1 MAGEINKVFICTNNK
16 QLLGATLSQ
25 YTLERY
31 TKTESFSVE
40 ILNTDKGSEIDRLA
54 GKSYLRGGEVH
65 QFSKTDLQSWT
76 LVRFSPPELMNYQ
89 GRAVVIDP
97 DVFSVAAD
105 VSDLFEI
112 DMKGKAILAKPG
124 KKEGLWASS
133 VMLLDCGKLKHWS
146 LKSIVDGMLAK
157 VLDYRKLMDLEA
169 ETQLVGQ
176 LDDEWNRY
184 DCIDDQTKFLHTT
197 DRITQPWKTG
207 LPVDFFRNPAKNP
220 GPFFGFIPRQW
231 IRQLLGRP
239 SNSHYREH
247 PDPRVKEFFFGHL
260 KAAID
265 TGYIT
270 DEVIRNA
277 VEIKAVREDIFEVLD
292 NTSPA

>member
-1 MAGEINKVFICTNNK
+1 MAGETNKVFICTNNK
-16 QLLGATLSQ
+16 QLLGAKLSQ

-54 GKSYLRGGEVH
+54 GKSYLRGGKVH

-157 VLDYRKLMDLEA
+157 VLDYRKLMDLEL
-169 ETQLVGQ
+169 ETEFVGP
-176 LDDEWNRY
+176 LGDEWNRY
-184 DCIDDQTKFLHTT
+184 DCIDGQTKFLHTT
-197 DRITQPWKTG
+197 DRITQPWRTG
-207 LPVDFFRNPAKNP
+207 LPVDMVVGSPKP
-220 GPFFGFIPRQW
+220 LFGFVPREW
-231 IRQLLGRP
+231 IHRLLGRGAP
-239 SNSHYREH
+239 RFHLEH
-247 PDPRVKEFFFGHL
+247 PDTKVVNFFFAHL
-260 KAAID
+260 KEAIEAD
-265 TGYIT
+265 QIT
-270 DEVIRNA
+270 SKEVDRAIVDGQIRA
-277 VEIKAVREDIFEVLD
+277 DVWEKLD
-292 NTSPA
+292 QV